1 MRPAP
6 AAEKKALDALRKL
19 REAEVEAAQALLGET
34 DFGALTVDTLMRE
47 TGMTRSS
54 FYHYFSGL
62 DDLAAIV
69 DQATGNRAEVL
80 LVGDH
85 HQLPEVAAGGAFRAA
100 LDVLGDRVVELT
112 TNRRQRHAWERAALD
127 QLRCGDVRAAF
138 DAYRD
143 HGRIVI
149 ADRPDDLHAL
159 VLGDWL
165 DAAGAERFADET
177 IRESRIAGTQMFA
190 QVAILATGAIKKR
203 PMVIEDPVHG
213 EDQSDG
219 ARW

>member
-1 MRPAP
+1 MAWLVRKKRP
-6 AAEKKALDALRKL
+6 LSRKL
-19 REAEVEAAQALLGET
+19 LPSCEIDEEDLELL
-34 DFGALTVDTLMRE
+34 
-47 TGMTRSS
+47 TRS
-54 FYHYFSGL
+54 GINAI
-62 DDLAAIV
+62 LAGVAGKARINGSVTLARGSEEYGMFRKLPVRRLCLRVVAIV

-127 QLRCGDVRAAF
+127 QLRGGDVRAAF

-165 DAAGAERFADET
+165 DAHAEVFANAAAER
-177 IRESRIAGTQMFA
+177 S
-190 QVAILATGAIKKR
+190 
-203 PMVIEDPVHG
+203 
-213 EDQSDG
+213 
-219 ARW
+219 